1 MTEMNAPTRPFTLAS
16 GEAAAPE
23 LRGAVVTIGNFDG
36 VHLGH
41 RAAVAA
47 ARARGDATGRPA
59 AALTFEPHPRSFFR
73 PTEPLFR
80 LSDAPTKVRLLAA
93 TGLDG
98 VIVLDF
104 KEKLAALSA
113 EDFVQQ
119 ILVERFAITGAMIGH
134 DFNFGNK
141 RTGTPA
147 FLAER
152 GEKHGFSVEVVPHY
166 AIDGRPVSSG
176 AIRNALTLGKI
187 DDATAMLGYPW
198 FVTGEVV
205 HGEKRGRDLGFP
217 TANIR
222 VDPACGLRHGI
233 YAVRVRFDGHLYDGV
248 ASFGRRP
255 TFDNG
260 PVLLEVVLFDFE
272 GDLYG
277 KTLDVAFIAWVREE
291 LKFDSVE
298 ALIVQMKQDSQFS
311 RNALKQN
318 TGSFPPLAPL
328 P

>member
-1 MTEMNAPTRPFTLAS
+1 MSDMNAPPRPFTLAHDDD
-16 GEAAAPE
+16 AAPG

-41 RAAVAA
+41 RAAIAA
-47 ARARGDATGRPA
+47 ARMRGDATGRPA

-73 PTEPLFR
+73 PNELLFR
-80 LSDAPTKVRLLAA
+80 LSDAATKVRLLAA

-98 VIVLDF
+98 VIVLGF
-104 KEKLAALSA
+104 NEKLASLSA
-113 EDFVQQ
+113 TDFVRE

-152 GEKHGFSVEVVPHY
+152 GEKHGFSVEVVPHF

-176 AIRNALTLGKI
+176 AIRNALAAGKI

-222 VDPACGLRHGI
+222 VDPACRLRHGI
-233 YAVRVRFDGHLYDGV
+233 YAVRVRLDGRLYDGV

-260 PVLLEVVLFDFE
+260 PVLLETMLFDFE

-277 KTLDVAFIAWVREE
+277 KTLDIAFIAWIREE
-291 LKFDSVE
+291 LKFDSID
-298 ALIVQMKQDSQFS
+298 ALIVQMKQDSQLS
-311 RNALKQN
+311 RDALNQHPG
-318 TGSFPPLAPL
+318 TFPLLA
-328 P
+328 